1 MAESCSIR
9 TGAGDAT
16 LVVQPEQSTES
27 SPAAAP
33 APAETLGDVNLLSH
47 RESAQPSL
55 AVTAANDVGST
66 SAAHAATG
74 PSPSSS
80 SAPTPTVTPPMQRQ
94 DGGPRKRVST
104 GLDDRQSTVYVSNLT
119 PEEQQ
124 RAAKDLIRA
133 GLRMLESS
141 RPLSESQASAL
152 NNESESDIV
161 S

>member
-1 MAESCSIR
+1 M
-9 TGAGDAT
+9 
-16 LVVQPEQSTES
+16 
-27 SPAAAP
+27 
-33 APAETLGDVNLLSH
+33 
-47 RESAQPSL
+47 
-55 AVTAANDVGST
+55 
-66 SAAHAATG
+66 
-74 PSPSSS
+74 
-80 SAPTPTVTPPMQRQ
+80 
-94 DGGPRKRVST
+94 ST

-161 S
+161 FRSSAGSTSGDRGASTPGRRVESTSKQWGLWLG